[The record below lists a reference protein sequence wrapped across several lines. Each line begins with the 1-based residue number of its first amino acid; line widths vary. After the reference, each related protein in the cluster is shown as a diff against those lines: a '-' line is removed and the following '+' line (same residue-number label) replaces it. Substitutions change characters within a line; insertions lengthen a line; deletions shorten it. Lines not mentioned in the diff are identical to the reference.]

1 MMMMMSFNCNHVM
14 SLIRRR
20 IDRRKSVKRRKRKFG
35 KEGKERRINKASKE
49 GRRD

>member
-14 SLIRRR
+14 SLIRR

-35 KEGKERRINKASKE
+35 KKGKERRINKASKE